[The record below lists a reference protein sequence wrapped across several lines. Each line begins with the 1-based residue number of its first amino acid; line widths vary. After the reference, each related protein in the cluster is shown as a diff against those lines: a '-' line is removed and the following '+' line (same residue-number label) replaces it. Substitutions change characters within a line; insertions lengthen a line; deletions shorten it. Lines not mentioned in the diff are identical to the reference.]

1 MKPVGWSVG
10 GHVAVVLVL
19 VAFAHLHSQSRSA
32 APPTVAPLQTV
43 LVDASTFRRARRSE
57 PVAAPAEPPPPIP
70 EPPPQPAPKPMPKPV
85 PTPAQKPEPK
95 ASARPAANPAAKP
108 AASASAAAKPG
119 VKPPPSNRAA
129 QDRLAAEAALEAQL
143 AAEVGRATAVAQ
155 GAQDE
160 WNLRLRERIEG
171 KWYRPASARRGLRC
185 RVAVTL
191 VPGGTVASA
200 VVEECN
206 GDAAVRESLRSAVMS
221 ASPLP
226 MPKDPRMF
234 ERKIVLEFTPDD

>member
-1 MKPVGWSVG
+1 MKPVGWSVA
-10 GHVAVVLVL
+10 GHVAVALVV
-19 VAFAHLHSQSRSA
+19 VAFARLHSQYRTA
-32 APPTVAPLQTV
+32 APPAVAPLQTV
-43 LVDASTFRRARRSE
+43 LVDASTFRRALRSE
-57 PVAAPAEPPPPIP
+57 PVAAPAEPPP
-70 EPPPQPAPKPMPKPV
+70 QPAPDPV
-85 PTPAQKPEPK
+85 PDSGPKSAQKPERKPARKPDPK
-95 ASARPAANPAAKP
+95 VPEPKVSARPAANPSARAKP
-108 AASASAAAKPG
+108 EVQS
-119 VKPPPSNRAA
+119 PPSNRAA

>member
-10 GHVAVVLVL
+10 GHVAVVLLL
-19 VAFAHLHSQSRSA
+19 VALAHWRWESRVSPPSA
-32 APPTVAPLQTV
+32 VAPLQTV
-43 LVDASTFRRARRSE
+43 LVDASTFRRSRR
-57 PVAAPAEPPPPIP
+57 VAPALVPEVVSTPPPSPPPPT
-70 EPPPQPAPKPMPKPV
+70 
-85 PTPAQKPEPK
+85 PTPTPTPTPPKPEPEAVTK
-95 ASARPAANPAAKP
+95 PVAKP
-108 AASASAAAKPG
+108 S
-119 VKPPPSNRAA
+119 VKPSVKPVVPPAPNWAA
-129 QDRLAAEAALEAQL
+129 QERLAAEAALEAQL

-155 GAQDE
+155 GAQEE

-191 VPGGTVASA
+191 VPGGTVVSA
-200 VVEECN
+200 IVEECN